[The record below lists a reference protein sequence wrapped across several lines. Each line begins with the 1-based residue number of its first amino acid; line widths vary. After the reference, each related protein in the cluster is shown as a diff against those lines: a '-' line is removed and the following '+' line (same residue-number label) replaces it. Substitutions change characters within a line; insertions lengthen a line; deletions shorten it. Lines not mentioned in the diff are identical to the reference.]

1 MRGDL
6 RFSRL
11 NIVLCVL
18 FVLGALGGC
27 TNLPSEGPLA
37 SEITQQSKQSDYL
50 ILDVDENIVGALAQ
64 LQPYG
69 LQGRFG
75 RKTKRLR
82 HDVVGTGD
90 RLAITIWEAGNDG
103 LFSRGEG
110 GNSQFPAIAV
120 NNRGYISLP
129 YAGDIKVAGLT
140 TRSISKSIVKRLQG
154 QVIQPQAVV
163 NIVKNENNAVT
174 VSGDLAKP
182 GRYELSLRGDRLVD
196 VIAKAGGSKFP
207 ARETYVSVIRNGETG
222 VALLHSIMNNPAA
235 NINVR
240 RQDQIY
246 LTHDP
251 KRYTVLGAV
260 SKPGAY
266 VFDSTRVNVLE
277 AVAHAGGL
285 IDERAD
291 STGLFVFRYENA
303 KVLDKLGA
311 AYPRSIK
318 VSKSQE
324 IVPVIYRINMRHA
337 KSYFYAQSFMLRDKD
352 SVFVSNSDSVQLGKF
367 LKLLNL
373 ALTPGV
379 TAARVGTL
387 SGF

>member
-1 MRGDL
+1 ML
-6 RFSRL
+6 RDFKLGGTVR
-11 NIVLCVL
+11 VLCVL
-18 FVLGALGGC
+18 LFLGVLAGC

-37 SEITQQSKQSDYL
+37 SEIRQQSLESDYL
-50 ILDVDENIVGALAQ
+50 ILDVDENIVQTLAR

-69 LQGRFG
+69 LKGRF
-75 RKTKRLR
+75 RKSSRKLR

-110 GNSQFPAIAV
+110 GNSQFPSVVV
-120 NNRGYISLP
+120 NNNGYISLP
-129 YAGDIKVAGLT
+129 YSGDIKVAGLT
-140 TRSISKSIVKRLQG
+140 TRRIRDKIVKSLEG
-154 QVIQPQAVV
+154 KVIQPQAIV

-182 GRYELSLRGDRLVD
+182 GRYELSLRGERLVD

-207 ARETYVSVIRNGETG
+207 ARETYVSVIRGGQTG
-222 VALLHSIMNNPAA
+222 VALLHSVMNNPVE
-235 NINVR
+235 NIHVR
-240 RQDQIY
+240 SQDQIY

-285 IDERAD
+285 LDERAD

-303 KVLDKLGA
+303 KILDKLGA
-311 AYPRSIK
+311 DAASR
-318 VSKSQE
+318 VSSGGKGAV
-324 IVPVIYRINMRHA
+324 VPVIYRINMRHA

-352 SVFVSNSDSVQLGKF
+352 SVFVSNSDSVQLAKF